1 MPGEEIL
8 DNYGYHYAV
17 MSKEERQRKLQS
29 QYYFGCECGACKE
42 CWPIYTGLATAAVP
56 LPGTAPDQV
65 RDKVLRENSIDILRS
80 KQDGLNKFDTEEET
94 SNGHENTS

>member
-29 QYYFGCECGACKE
+29 QYYFGCECGPCKE

-65 RDKVLRENSIDILRS
+65 SDKVLLAFSPLMYSSI
-80 KQDGLNKFDTEEET
+80 
-94 SNGHENTS
+94 